1 MGLQNRTHVSH
12 NLYFRTG
19 PGEGLWFGIKV
30 ANEKPNV
37 PSARNFGPVPGT
49 ANGTY
54 PEGPGEVSGM
64 VTETRPDGADITEH
78 VPRFSILVADDD
90 RGTREALGE
99 VLRNQ
104 GFHTVLAEDG
114 SAAVEIVQVE
124 LIHLVL
130 FDMHMPR
137 MTGLEA
143 LNLLRH
149 TIRRVLPAVLMT
161 ADATTEL
168 MRQAFLAQVYSVI
181 PKPVNKNIVLHTLA
195 RALAQVYGKTAKPGS
210 SPAPTQPT
218 APDST
223 GTGSQIP
230 PGDTGRV

>member
-1 MGLQNRTHVSH
+1 
-12 NLYFRTG
+12 
-19 PGEGLWFGIKV
+19 
-30 ANEKPNV
+30 
-37 PSARNFGPVPGT
+37 
-49 ANGTY
+49 
-54 PEGPGEVSGM
+54 M
-64 VTETRPDGADITEH
+64 VTETRPDGAYVTEH
-78 VPRFSILVADDD
+78 GPRFSILVADDD

-99 VLRNQ
+99 VLRSQ
-104 GFHTVLAEDG
+104 GFHTILAEDG
-114 SAAVEIVQVE
+114 GAAVEIVQVE

-149 TIRRVLPAVLMT
+149 TLGRVLPAVLMT

-195 RALAQVYGKTAKPGS
+195 RALAQVYGKATEPGS
-210 SPAPTQPT
+210 PTNPIHPPKSDT
-218 APDST
+218 T
-223 GTGSQIP
+223 GTGQQPP
-230 PGDTGRV
+230 PGDVGRV